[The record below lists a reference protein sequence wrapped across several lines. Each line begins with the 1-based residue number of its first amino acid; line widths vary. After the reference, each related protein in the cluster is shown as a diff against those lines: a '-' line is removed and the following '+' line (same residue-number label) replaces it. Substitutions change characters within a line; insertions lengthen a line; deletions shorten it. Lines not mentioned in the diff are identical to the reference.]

1 MSPVEG
7 FRLCCPLENETHE
20 EAFYTGLDQGLV
32 GSSFSQT
39 EGWFLWFTPSRK
51 GAGPP
56 HYTVKEVKLVSF
68 WTPNYMGKR
77 YLPDVSPVS
86 PSSTPNELLG
96 THICTRKEVVA
107 FTSVLIN
114 QW

>member
-1 MSPVEG
+1 
-7 FRLCCPLENETHE
+7 
-20 EAFYTGLDQGLV
+20 
-32 GSSFSQT
+32 
-39 EGWFLWFTPSRK
+39 
-51 GAGPP
+51 
-56 HYTVKEVKLVSF
+56 
-68 WTPNYMGKR
+68 MGKR